1 MKGCDCS
8 LSGVENRCR
17 FMLEKGERPEDVAR
31 YCLDFLVVSLSRMT
45 ELLLEKYP
53 GYPLLYAGGVMSNRY
68 IRQVIESR
76 FGGVFCPPVF
86 SSDNAAGIAVL
97 AARMAQ
103 EV

>member
-1 MKGCDCS
+1 
-8 LSGVENRCR
+8 
-17 FMLEKGERPEDVAR
+17 
-31 YCLDFLVVSLSRMT
+31 MT